1 MHREQPLAAKA
12 GGALQC
18 IIGVGASRVRQ
29 RVCSFAYLSSH
40 GMQVFPRLFSF
51 SVLPAACRLERC
63 KDPNHA
69 KADTRAPAGR
79 KCTVTHSAFIAN
91 WSEYTR
97 RERHRLQDFGGWAGR
112 AAT

>member
-1 MHREQPLAAKA
+1 MHREQPQAAKA

-63 KDPNHA
+63 KDP
-69 KADTRAPAGR
+69 AGR
-79 KCTVTHSAFIAN
+79 KCTVTHSAVIAN
-91 WSEYTR
+91 WPEYTR
-97 RERHRLQDFGGWAGR
+97 RERHRLQDFGGRVGQQLDAG
-112 AAT
+112 